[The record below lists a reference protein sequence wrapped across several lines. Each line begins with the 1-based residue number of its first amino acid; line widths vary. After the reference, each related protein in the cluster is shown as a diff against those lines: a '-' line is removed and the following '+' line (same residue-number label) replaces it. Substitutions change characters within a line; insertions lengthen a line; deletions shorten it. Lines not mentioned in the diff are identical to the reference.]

1 MVTNRSQLNAYA
13 DAGAP
18 GIVDIMPTLARHLG
32 IVLSPDVQ
40 REIDGV
46 PLVGPVSLAAPR
58 ATYAA
63 GKLTVR
69 WEALDRAG
77 TVKVFLS
84 ETNHYQRGGKDEYR
98 LLGEVPV
105 SAQKAMLA
113 VAPLPTGFC
122 KVVLQGAHNVVNAWV
137 RVPE

>member
-1 MVTNRSQLNAYA
+1 VTNSSHLNAYA

-32 IVLSPDVQ
+32 VALSPAVQ
-40 REIDGV
+40 QEIDGI

-58 ATYAA
+58 ATYAD

-69 WEALDRAG
+69 WQALDRAG
-77 TVKVFLS
+77 TVKIWLS

-105 SAQKAMLA
+105 SAQKATVA
-113 VAPLPTGFC
+113 VAPLPAGFC
-122 KVVLQGAHNVVNAWV
+122 KVVLQGTHNVVNAWV
-137 RVPE
+137 RVPK